1 MLWLYRFFNGYLLLE
16 FSGEFSERILNLC
29 AKNHITLW
37 GLHCRKRKITGCIS
51 VGDFRRLRYIRR
63 GKKIKVHILEKR
75 GLPFFIKKYRKR
87 TAFFAGIILFF
98 LILNYLSGFIWTV
111 RVSGNRNIS
120 DQEILKACQEIGVY
134 EGMRK
139 RGFDAKAEKERLL
152 INSDSLAWSSMN
164 IEGCVL
170 TVNVTEIKNTKEKN
184 DEVPTNLKAAGDGII
199 KKIDVKSGNCV
210 VKVGDTV
217 KQGDVLVSGIIEGQT
232 STQFVHSSGAI
243 IAKTEREI
251 TARADFNQTICNKT
265 GRESSKSVL
274 SFFHIKIPLYLG
286 KTSSPAKTE
295 TVIHK
300 AELFGQR
307 IPMSI
312 ISKKFYF
319 TQNVKHTFS
328 SEELEAQLSADINR
342 QISDYGIDEY
352 EVKDKKITQ
361 DDKDCEMTVIISAE
375 ENIAFQDILLFNS
388 GN

>member
-37 GLHCRKRKITGCIS
+37 GLHCRKRRITGCIS

-75 GLPFFIKKYRKR
+75 GLPFFIKKYSKR

-217 KQGDVLVSGIIEGQT
+217 KKGDVLVSGIIEGQT

-251 TARADFNQTICNKT
+251 TARADFNQTVCNKT

-274 SFFHIKIPLYLG
+274 SFLHIKIPLYLG

-300 AELFGQR
+300 AELFGQKL
-307 IPMSI
+307 PMSI

>member
-217 KQGDVLVSGIIEGQT
+217 KKGDILVSGIIEGQT

-251 TARADFNQTICNKT
+251 TARADFNQTVCNKT

-307 IPMSI
+307 LPMSI

-328 SEELEAQLSADINR
+328 CEELEAQLSADINR

-361 DDKDCEMTVIISAE
+361 DDKGCEMTVIISAE

>member
-29 AKNHITLW
+29 AKKHITLW

-63 GKKIKVHILEKR
+63 GKRIKVHILEKR

-120 DQEILKACQEIGVY
+120 DEEIIKACREIGIY

-164 IEGCVL
+164 IEGCVM
-170 TVNVTEIKNTKEKN
+170 TVNVTEIKNRKN
-184 DEVPTNLKAAGDGII
+184 ETDGVPTNLKATGDGII
-199 KKIDVKSGNCV
+199 KKLDIKSGNCV
-210 VKVGDTV
+210 VKLGDTV
-217 KQGDVLVSGIIEGQT
+217 KQGDVLVSGIIEGQN
-232 STQFVHSSGAI
+232 STQFVHSSGAV

-251 TARADFNQTICNKT
+251 KARADFNQTVCKKT
-265 GRESSKSVL
+265 GRKSSKSVL
-274 SFFHIKIPLYLG
+274 SFFHLKIPLYLG
-286 KTSSPAKTE
+286 RTSSMAKTE
-295 TVIHK
+295 TEIHN
-300 AELFGQR
+300 AQLFGQKL
-307 IPMSI
+307 PMSI

-319 TQNVKHTFS
+319 TKNVKRTFS
-328 SEELEAQLSADINR
+328 REELETQLIADIKS
-342 QISDYGIDEY
+342 QISDCGIEDY
-352 EVKDKKITQ
+352 EIKEKKITE
-361 DDKDCEMTVIISAE
+361 DAKGLEMTVIISAE
-375 ENIAFQDILLFNS
+375 ENIAFQDILLFYS

>member
-217 KQGDVLVSGIIEGQT
+217 KKGDILVSGIIEGQT
-232 STQFVHSSGAI
+232 STQFVHSSGAV

-251 TARADFNQTICNKT
+251 TARADFNQTVCTKT

-286 KTSSPAKTE
+286 KTSSMATTE
-295 TVIHK
+295 TEIHN
-300 AELFGQR
+300 AQLFGQR
-307 IPMSI
+307 LPMSI
-312 ISKKFYF
+312 TAKKFYF
-319 TQNVKHTFS
+319 TQKVKHTFS

-361 DDKDCEMTVIISAE
+361 DDKGCEMTVIISAE